1 MSKIKLSIIALS
13 CVMALS
19 ACSSSS
25 KGGTDNTD
33 QIRQLEN
40 ELNQKIAEA
49 NKKAEAAVKKAE
61 EAAKANSQK
70 TN

>member
-25 KGGTDNTD
+25 KGGTDNSE
-33 QIRQLEN
+33 QIRQLESD
-40 ELNQKIAEA
+40 LNQKIAELS
-49 NKKAEAAVKKAE
+49 KKSETTTKSSKP
-61 EAAKANSQK
+61 STTQSS
-70 TN
+70 

>member
-25 KGGTDNTD
+25 KGGTDNSE
-33 QIRQLEN
+33 QIRQLESD
-40 ELNQKIAEA
+40 LNQKIAELSK
-49 NKKAEAAVKKAE
+49 NQKRQLKVLKPST
-61 EAAKANSQK
+61 SQK
-70 TN
+70 